1 MDTAQAKSIDIRYH
15 MRKTKYSVD
24 ANLIVL
30 NYKTLL
36 LLRLINL
43 NILLEITVTESLW
56 ETFGFVRKNN
66 SSQDVYHTVTLV
78 KWKNVPALP

>member
-36 LLRLINL
+36 
-43 NILLEITVTESLW
+43 
-56 ETFGFVRKNN
+56 
-66 SSQDVYHTVTLV
+66 
-78 KWKNVPALP
+78 